1 MKIISFDIGIKN
13 MALCIIDCSASIQ
26 IENWNILN
34 LIEHEKQE
42 EIICNQHGKSTKKK
56 CTSKAKFKKGN
67 QFFCKKH
74 ATSSSFMIPT
84 KDLQLTKL
92 KNKKKEDLLHWG
104 KQHYLFLEDKSLS
117 KQEMVS
123 AVDNYLKAHCL
134 EEIIKPKIKA
144 SQCDLISIGRS
155 MKEQLNTFDLN
166 DIDYAIIENQISP
179 IANRMTTIQGM
190 LAQYFI
196 MKYPNCNIEFI
207 SSANKLKPFSKMAL
221 LENPNQEKDTCNPTT
236 KTVNPNYKGHKQDS
250 VSICSTIVTNNFPQ
264 WMPSLEI
271 KKKDDL
277 ADAFLQGLWYLFHK
291 NNISYADDLKIN
303 IVSLS

>member
-1 MKIISFDIGIKN
+1 
-13 MALCIIDCSASIQ
+13 MALCVLDCSACIQ
-26 IENWNILN
+26 IESWNILN
-34 LIEHEKQE
+34 LIEDGKQE
-42 EIICNQHGKSTKKK
+42 ECICNQLGKSNQKK
-56 CTSKAKFKKGN
+56 CTSKAKFKKGS

-74 ATSSSFMIPT
+74 ATSSSFIIPT
-84 KDLQLTKL
+84 KELQLTKL
-92 KNKKKEDLLHWG
+92 KNKKKDDLLHWG
-104 KQHYLFLEDKSLS
+104 KQHYLFLEDKPLS

-123 AVDNYLKAHCL
+123 TVDNYLKAHCL
-134 EEIIKPKIKA
+134 EEVRKPKIKA
-144 SQCDLISIGRS
+144 SQCDLISIGKA

-207 SSANKLKPFSKMAL
+207 SSANKLKPFSKMEL
-221 LENPNQEKDTCNPTT
+221 IEKPDTGKEPTP
-236 KTVNPNYKGHKQDS
+236 KNVNPNYKAHKQDS
-250 VSICSTIVTNNFPQ
+250 VSISSTIVTNNFPQ
-264 WMPSLEI
+264 WSKSLEI

>member
-34 LIEHEKQE
+34 LIEDEKQE
-42 EIICNQHGKSTKKK
+42 DVICNQNGKSTKKK

-92 KNKKKEDLLHWG
+92 KNKKKEDLLQWG

-123 AVDNYLKAHCL
+123 TVDSYLKAHCL
-134 EEIIKPKIKA
+134 EELIKPKIKA
-144 SQCDLISIGRS
+144 SQCDLISIGRA
-155 MKEQLNTFDLN
+155 MKELLNAFDLN
-166 DIDYAIIENQISP
+166 NVDYAIIENQISP

-196 MKYPNCNIEFI
+196 MKYPHCNIEFI
-207 SSANKLKPFSKMAL
+207 SSANKLKPFSKMEL
-221 LENPNQEKDTCNPTT
+221 IEKPTEDKGTTT
-236 KTVNPNYKGHKQDS
+236 KNVNPNYKAHKQDS
-250 VSICSTIVTNNFPQ
+250 VSICSTIVANNFSQ
-264 WMPSLEI
+264 WSTSLEI